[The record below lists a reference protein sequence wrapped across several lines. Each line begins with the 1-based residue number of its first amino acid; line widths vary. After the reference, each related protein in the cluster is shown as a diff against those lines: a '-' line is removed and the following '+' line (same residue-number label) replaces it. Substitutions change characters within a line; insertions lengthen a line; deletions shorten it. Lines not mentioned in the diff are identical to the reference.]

1 MTMLK
6 LSRLAAL
13 GLGLLVAACGPEPR
27 FASPISPPEARVA
40 SAFPSLEVV
49 EVTLPSYA
57 ADEQIFQRGAD
68 GAIAPAGTLWA
79 DLPARAITL
88 QLSRDLAVITGV
100 TVAPEPWP
108 FRPFPAARVDVRLEE
123 MLATS
128 EGTFRLAGQYF
139 VAPEAGGRATA
150 GQFAIVEPIQGD
162 TGSAA
167 AIATARGRAV
177 ARLAEQIA
185 REGL

>member
-1 MTMLK
+1 MTITTT
-6 LSRLAAL
+6 RRFAAIGLALAL
-13 GLGLLVAACGPEPR
+13 AACGSETR
-27 FASPISPPEARVA
+27 FASPIAPPEVRVP
-40 SAFPSLEVV
+40 SSFPSLEVA

-57 ADEQIFQRGAD
+57 AAEDIYLRGAD
-68 GAIAPAGTLWA
+68 GAISPAGTLWA

-88 QLSRDLAVITGV
+88 QLSRDLATITGV

-123 MLATS
+123 MLATA

-139 VAPEAGGRATA
+139 VAPEAGGRAA
-150 GQFAIVEPIQGD
+150 SGQFAIVEPIG
-162 TGSAA
+162 GESAA
-167 AIATARGRAV
+167 AIANARGRAV
-177 ARLAEQIA
+177 ARLAEEIA